1 MKKCNKPAAFV
12 LAFYLL
18 CFVFRLFEYFILR
31 TDHTLS
37 FVAVLWLYRHRQRRL
52 FAK

>member
-1 MKKCNKPAAFV
+1 MKKCNKPAAFE
-12 LAFYLL
+12 LAFYL
-18 CFVFRLFEYFILR
+18 R
-31 TDHTLS
+31 TDHMLS